1 MNRVLIVLTDKYPY
15 GSGETFIE
23 AEREY
28 WGLFDKVL
36 ICPVLLQPMDKI
48 RESFVSRSHEVLVC
62 TYEHKVGVYQMMAG
76 SSGAISPIQMFS
88 EIKHT
93 QNAANLKTAIA
104 MGVLS
109 NLRYKR
115 IISEIEKVI
124 DNTPNDQ
131 LVIYSYWMYEPAL
144 VAVGI
149 KKTYPNARFITRA
162 HGYDLYEDR
171 QPNGYVPFRR
181 LVLDAADAVYPI
193 SENGKQYL
201 SQKYQG
207 KYDYK
212 ISVERLGTKRLFD
225 KAHTISDS
233 TKLVIV
239 SCSNMVPLKRIDR
252 IIEMLQYIKRDCEW
266 FHFGDGELMD
276 TLKKHAEMLPSNI
289 SVHFM
294 GRVANQEV
302 QKFYAEHYVD
312 VFVNV
317 SETEG
322 VPVSIME
329 AQSYGIPVVA
339 TDVGGTSELVHS
351 GRNGVLLNKDFSN
364 EELLAAI
371 NDVLVSGDALR
382 TNSRD
387 TWQAT
392 SNAEL
397 IYDKLFQ
404 RELVALEQKPVD

>member
-1 MNRVLIVLTDKYPY
+1 MNRIIIVLTDKYPY

-36 ICPVLLQPMDKI
+36 ICPVLLQPMDRI

-62 TYEHKVGVYQMMAG
+62 TYEHKVGMYQMMDG
-76 SSGAISPIQMFS
+76 SSGAISPIQMLS

-93 QNAANLKTAIA
+93 QNAANLKTAVA
-104 MGVLS
+104 MGVLT
-109 NLRYKR
+109 NLRFKR
-115 IISEIEKVI
+115 IASEIEKVI
-124 DNTPNDQ
+124 DDNLNDQ
-131 LVIYSYWMYEPAL
+131 LLIYSYWMYEPAL
-144 VAVGI
+144 VAAGI
-149 KKTYPNARFITRA
+149 KKAYPNARFITRA

-181 LVLDAADAVYPI
+181 LVLDAADAIYPI

-201 SQKYQG
+201 SKKYRG
-207 KYDYK
+207 EYDYK
-212 ISVERLGTKRLFD
+212 ISVERIGTKKLFD
-225 KAHTISDS
+225 RDNTTRNS

-252 IIEMLQYIKRDCEW
+252 IIEVLQYIKRDCEW

-276 TLKKHAEMLPSNI
+276 SLQKQAALLPSN
-289 SVHFM
+289 VCAHFM
-294 GRVANQEV
+294 GRVPNEDV
-302 QKFYAEHYVD
+302 QRFYAEHHVD

-322 VPVSIME
+322 IPVSIME

-351 GRNGVLLNKDFSN
+351 SKNGVLLNKDFSN

-371 NDVLVSGDALR
+371 NDVLISGDTFR
-382 TNSRD
+382 RNSRD
-387 TWQAT
+387 IWQT
-392 SNAEL
+392 MSDAEN
-397 IYDKLFQ
+397 IYNKLFQ
-404 RELVALEQKPVD
+404 RELVALKQKSVN